1 VLEVASL
8 WLASY
13 FITQKSLVLYVPLP
27 GTSMKPVGQA
37 ESVDEPVAVVA
48 TAGAE
53 LSVAE

>member
-1 VLEVASL
+1 MASL